1 MYTWLFYLIGAY
13 LVGCFC
19 GAYYYGK
26 LVKKIDLRE
35 HGSGNLGATNT
46 GRVFG
51 ATGFTIVFLLDLAKA
66 VIVVLVGRSLG
77 LSDIALMLGIC
88 AVIIGH
94 MYPAQL
100 QFKGG
105 IGVASY
111 IGGLIAYSYIQFA
124 ILLVMALI
132 LFGITRKKTR
142 SGFIAML
149 ALPFIV
155 FIVYFPNQI
164 AEPLLLLGLTVF
176 IMVKHGK

>member
-1 MYTWLFYLIGAY
+1 MISAY

-19 GAYYYGK
+19 GAYYYGT

-51 ATGFTIVFLLDLAKA
+51 ATGFAIVFLIDLAKA
-66 VIVVLVGRSLG
+66 VVVVLVGRYLG
-77 LSDIALMLGIC
+77 ISDVVLMLGLC
-88 AVIIGH
+88 AIVIGH
-94 MYPAQL
+94 MYPIQL

-111 IGGLIAYSYIQFA
+111 IGGLI
-124 ILLVMALI
+124 ALI

-149 ALPFIV
+149 ALPV
-155 FIVYFPNQI
+155 MVLWVYFPNQI
-164 AEPLLLLGLTVF
+164 AEPLILLGLTYRSIYGGSRNISQV
-176 IMVKHGK
+176 VVSVR